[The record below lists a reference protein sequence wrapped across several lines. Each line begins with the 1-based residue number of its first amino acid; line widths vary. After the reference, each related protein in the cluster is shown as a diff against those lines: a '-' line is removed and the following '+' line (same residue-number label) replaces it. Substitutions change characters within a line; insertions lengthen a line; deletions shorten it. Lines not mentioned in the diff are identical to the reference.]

1 MHIALLSPAWPL
13 SKHHNGIITF
23 VHWMRIELMKQ
34 GHRVSI
40 FTSDLDPS
48 DAEPGIYVVR
58 ERWRQRFVRK
68 LDSLRGLPHDML
80 TDASNAIAAGIL
92 AVHRRDPI
100 DVIEMEESFGWCADI
115 QEACNIPMVVKLHG
129 PAFLSMTEEELASDT
144 AKAKVEREGAAL
156 RRMAAIA
163 SPTQTTLDQTTRR
176 FGLTPSVAEHIPNP
190 IVDREDLPRWRLDRC
205 DPKTI
210 MFVGRFDKRKG
221 GDVVLEA
228 FALLLKERPGL
239 KLVFVGP
246 DVGLLG
252 ADGSRVMFQQH
263 LERVIPATVRDRVDY
278 RGRMPNPEIAKLR
291 TSAMAIVVASRWE
304 NPGYTALEAMLQGC
318 PVVCSNADA
327 CPEIIDHGV
336 TGLLAASA
344 DPRAFADQIAAML
357 DDPERAAAMG
367 AAARQYVIDN
377 NAAAKV
383 ATSSLEIYRKA
394 IASAAP
400 SRLPVPAVAGLSAP

>member
-1 MHIALLSPAWPL
+1 
-13 SKHHNGIITF
+13 
-23 VHWMRIELMKQ
+23 
-34 GHRVSI
+34 
-40 FTSDLDPS
+40 
-48 DAEPGIYVVR
+48 
-58 ERWRQRFVRK
+58 
-68 LDSLRGLPHDML
+68 
-80 TDASNAIAAGIL
+80 
-92 AVHRRDPI
+92 
-100 DVIEMEESFGWCADI
+100 
-115 QEACNIPMVVKLHG
+115 
-129 PAFLSMTEEELASDT
+129 
-144 AKAKVEREGAAL
+144 
-156 RRMAAIA
+156 
-163 SPTQTTLDQTTRR
+163 
-176 FGLTPSVAEHIPNP
+176 
-190 IVDREDLPRWRLDRC
+190 
-205 DPKTI
+205 